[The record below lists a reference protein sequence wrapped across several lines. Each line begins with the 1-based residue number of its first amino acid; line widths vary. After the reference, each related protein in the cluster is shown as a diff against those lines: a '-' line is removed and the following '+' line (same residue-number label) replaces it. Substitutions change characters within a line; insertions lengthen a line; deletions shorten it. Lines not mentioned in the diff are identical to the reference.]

1 MRMKALHPASAALGA
16 PTPRKRGEGDRRRRG
31 KSLLPV
37 HGEKVPAG
45 G

>member
-1 MRMKALHPASAALGA
+1 MVGA
-16 PTPRKRGEGDRRRRG
+16 NSTTLAIGESGDEG
-31 KSLLPV
+31 VLLPV

>member
-1 MRMKALHPASAALGA
+1 MAVTISATPAI
-16 PTPRKRGEGDRRRRG
+16 GESGDE
-31 KSLLPV
+31 SPLLPV

>member
-1 MRMKALHPASAALGA
+1 MKAPHPASASLGA
-16 PTPRKRGEGDRRRRG
+16 PSPRKRGEGDRHRRG
-31 KSLLPV
+31 LFLLPV